1 MFLKRH
7 DIILSHTHSLVG
19 KRKRHSLAENN
30 HTAHVTKLM
39 RIHEKSN
46 TRLKN
51 KPESDV
57 KKQKQEHKEKTGNKD
72 RVKENTD
79 LRTS

>member
-51 KPESDV
+51 KPESDG

-72 RVKENTD
+72 KEWKKTP
-79 LRTS
+79 T